1 MGQPIFNIGNSQFQ
15 RFDLKELI
23 DVKRVLSLLLTI
35 VIVSMML
42 FTMSS
47 CAKQEAIAIVN
58 GDVVYMSDIE
68 DDITLMMEMEG
79 VDKNDTEKYNALVY
93 EVLNSYVMDYICA
106 KEMEALGL
114 KYKSEYYGASYESL
128 VEAYGSE
135 SKLIKF
141 MKSIGLDREYI
152 EDLCRKQARKAT
164 LVEYF
169 ASTFKLT
176 EEELL
181 AYYIENTKDFTFKD
195 VRDMS
200 SLYFAKQEEALA
212 AIEKIK
218 EIGFDEYYNLQE
230 TDEKT
235 TLYHIKFE
243 HVAKDDF
250 PENMATILW
259 ALEIGAYS
267 EPLPCS
273 VGYTI
278 IRIDGE
284 TAEYTYPFEAM
295 KDSIE
300 EVLIDDKT
308 DEYLE
313 KYFEELQEKY
323 KVEVLW
329 EGTK

>member
-1 MGQPIFNIGNSQFQ
+1 M
-15 RFDLKELI
+15 
-23 DVKRVLSLLLTI
+23 KRILSLFL
-35 VIVSMML
+35 VIIMASMML
-42 FTMSS
+42 FSMAS

-58 GDVVYMSDIE
+58 GDVVYMSDIQ

-79 VDKNDTEKYNALVY
+79 IDKNDTDKYNALVY
-93 EVLNSYVMDYICA
+93 DVLNSYVMDYICA
-106 KEMEALGL
+106 KEMEELGL
-114 KYKSEYYGASYESL
+114 KYKSSYYGASYESL

-169 ASTFKLT
+169 ASTIELT
-176 EEELL
+176 DEELL
-181 AYYIENTKDFTFKD
+181 AYYIENTKDFTFQN

-200 SLYFAKQEEALA
+200 SLYFSTKEEAIT

-230 TDEKT
+230 TSEKT

-243 HVAKDDF
+243 HVAKEDF
-250 PENMATILW
+250 PENMSKILW
-259 ALEIGAYS
+259 DLEIGSYS

-278 IRIDGE
+278 IRIDGQ
-284 TAEYTYPFEAM
+284 TDEYTYPFEAM
-295 KDSIE
+295 KESIE
-300 EVLIDDKT
+300 EVLIDEKT
-308 DEYLE
+308 DEYLAE
-313 KYFEELQEKY
+313 YFEELKKKY

-329 EGTK
+329 EGETQ